1 MALIL
6 YWFPDTNMV
15 STTRFNLKPAFVSAL
30 RGVTS
35 LLIVALQGSP
45 VTPVPPPAGTTAVS
59 ITVRLLDKL
68 KTGRLAG
75 PSPLA
80 YGSGTTGYTGTTSS
94 DTTLTRAD
102 LHVDPVDTMA
112 ESTSYPVQ
120 AALSYQP
127 ADSSRMRESQ
137 PFNWTI
143 TSSWLRPLKSP
154 AAVVELY
161 FDPLVAQAMVQSA
174 ASMATRTLLV
184 DGATG
189 NDTMAVRG
197 TEQPYA
203 TLAAAIASAQ
213 DGDTIQ
219 LSAGSHALPPATI
232 TSAHKVRITG
242 AGVGQTTLVP
252 SASASPAIRF
262 TVPVYLEHVN
272 FDSRGTATN
281 GNTNLLDISHLSGV
295 VIDHCRFHGINGVC
309 INGYSTQKST
319 FSNLDFSQTFL
330 PVYLQSQ
337 AGNYPGGL
345 RFLNCHSVQ
354 SLSDGFKIHSPDG
367 YNDSLAGGPYV
378 QGYSNDLEFIGC
390 SATLA
395 GYAGGTANG
404 AGLAFEVW
412 HGWSSV
418 RFVGC
423 HAEDSGYGFSFA
435 LCDRVTLTG
444 CTARNCGYPYEFA
457 GGHDLTAT
465 GCVAEGMPLPT
476 SPVFAGGP
484 HGAVICEDTPD
495 HVSWLGGVLSNVVFH
510 AQGANFV
517 DVQGTQFRGAG
528 VVAQGSS
535 HVHVTGCTFSPNE
548 TGATAYNWLEIDGS
562 NTAITDLVFSHNRGY
577 GGTPSGG
584 IRLHGGGSLAGF
596 EVKNNHVDG
605 TYNNGGGYLCNQG
618 VTVTDSHYLGN
629 VTDFAHPVYWFN
641 TNFPNDNDVFTTAI
655 NTVGSGA
662 NNPNALEFP
671 ATTGLAVGTFK
682 VFLDTTGQMQTWVLT
697 AGATATDATHQQ
709 PCDFNAATNAKVW
722 QRLNL
727 PVSVDYRAGA
737 FTAVPGQTY
746 LVESSAASLGITVP
760 ATPPDG
766 SVITLVPVAFAGSFY
781 LGGTYT
787 VGTGEPEFTPFAVP
801 YSATALALR
810 YTTAGGWTASTPGK
824 DARFGRQV
832 TGLVKRAGAPGTD
845 TAAVPDVDYVAFGGH
860 ATVGGILCV
869 SPSAHGTGAGTI
881 QYVVPGPGQSIR
893 RNLTTGL
900 FEAYTPSTVVYP
912 DADPHVA
919 GAGYWNNGVL
929 TRSNG

>member
-1 MALIL
+1 MTLTL
-6 YWFPDTNMV
+6 YWFADAGRNFV
-15 STTRFNLKPAFVSAL
+15 STTLYNPTPATVADV
-30 RGVTS
+30 RGVSTVN
-35 LLIVALQGSP
+35 LVVVKGSP
-45 VTPVPPPAGTTAVS
+45 AAPVVLPAGATAG
-59 ITVRLLDKL
+59 ILVRDAADL
-68 KTGRLAG
+68 KNPLLAG
-75 PSPLA
+75 ESPLA
-80 YGSGTTGYTGTTSS
+80 FSGTAATGYQGTTST
-94 DTTLTRAD
+94 DTDQTRAQM
-102 LHVDPVDTMA
+102 HVDPADPATELTTYLGKA
-112 ESTSYPVQ
+112 FAY
-120 AALSYQP
+120 YRP
-127 ADSSRMRESQ
+127 ADGSQAVESQ
-137 PFNWTI
+137 PFNWFV
-143 TSSWLRPLKSP
+143 LPNGVRPLQPP
-154 AAVVELY
+154 ADVVQTY
-161 FDPLVAQAMVQSA
+161 PAPLLVNQAMAAAAA
-174 ASMATRTLLV
+174 ASLATQTLLV
-184 DGATG
+184 DVAGG
-189 NDTMAVRG
+189 NDATAQRG
-197 TEQPYA
+197 TVLAFA
-203 TLAAAIASAQ
+203 TLAAAVAAAQ
-213 DGDTIQ
+213 DGDTVQ
-219 LSAGSHALPPATI
+219 LRAGSHLLPAATI
-232 TSAHKVRITG
+232 TCARKIRLTG
-242 AGVGQTTLVP
+242 AGVHQTTLVP
-252 SASASPAIRF
+252 SVTANPAIQF
-262 TVPVYLEHVN
+262 TAAPHVDHLT
-272 FDSRGTATN
+272 FDTGIAATN

-548 TGATAYNWLEIDGS
+548 SGATAYNWLEIDGS

-605 TYNNGGGYLCNQG
+605 TYNNGGGYLLNQG
-618 VTVTDSHYLGN
+618 ISVVGPCFFAGN
-629 VTDFAHPVYWFN
+629 TSDVAGTPPYPANVS
-641 TNFPNDNDVFTTAI
+641 FPNDNDVFSSVITNLGNA
-655 NTVGSGA
+655 GSGQSLA
-662 NNPNALEFP
+662 YLV
-671 ATTGLAVGTFK
+671 ATAGQPVGLPKSFLVGG
-682 VFLDTTGQMQTWVLT
+682 VLQTWVLA
-697 AGATATDATHQQ
+697 AGTNATDATHQQ
-709 PCDFNAATNAKVW
+709 PLDFDAATNAKVW
-722 QRLNL
+722 VLCSTLTPPPRSVRYATATLSAGM
-727 PVSVDYRAGA
+727 VSVPD
-737 FTAVPGQTY
+737 
-746 LVESSAASLGITVP
+746 ASILASTRIYPTNGT
-760 ATPPDG
+760 TNG
-766 SVITLVPVAFAGSFY
+766 SV
-781 LGGTYT
+781 
-787 VGTGEPEFTPFAVP
+787 
-801 YSATALALR
+801 
-810 YTTAGGWTASTPGK
+810 
-824 DARFGRQV
+824 
-832 TGLVKRAGAPGTD
+832 GAP
-845 TAAVPDVDYVAFGGH
+845 F
-860 ATVGGILCV
+860 V
-869 SPSAHGTGAGTI
+869 SSQSAGNG
-881 QYVVPGPGQSIR
+881 YVVTSTNPGATNQVDLMI
-893 RNLTTGL
+893 
-900 FEAYTPSTVVYP
+900 VDV
-912 DADPHVA
+912 
-919 GAGYWNNGVL
+919 
-929 TRSNG
+929 